1 MSVTPRF
8 RALFFGTPA
17 FAVPCLEALLE
28 IADVRAVIT
37 QPDRPAG
44 RGMKLTPP
52 PVKSLALERGLSV
65 LQPAKV
71 RTADFAAELRAHE
84 ADVALVVAY
93 GRILPKPVLDAP
105 RLGCVNV
112 HASLLP
118 RWRGAAPIQWAIVHG
133 DRETGVCLMQMD
145 EGMDTGAVLACERTP
160 IDPDE
165 TAGDLSARLSSLGAE
180 LVRRELP
187 RYVDG
192 ELAARPQDHS
202 AATHAPLMEKSH
214 GHVDWAEPARGVH
227 DLVRGTSPWPGAFTT
242 RDGARLKIHR
252 THVVSEEGQR
262 AEPGTIVRADAHG
275 IEVAC
280 GRGILSLDELQ
291 LEGKRKMNARD
302 LLAGHSFAPG
312 ARLGT
317 RGTE

>member
-1 MSVTPRF
+1 MGDTPRF

-17 FAVPCLEALLE
+17 FAVPSLEALIA

-52 PVKSLALERGLSV
+52 PVKTLAIERGLSV
-65 LQPAKV
+65 MQPTKV
-71 RTADFAAELRAHE
+71 RTPDFAAALRAHE

-93 GRILPKPVLDAP
+93 GRILPAAVLEAP

-118 RWRGAAPIQWAIVHG
+118 KWRGAAPIHWAIAHG
-133 DRETGVCLMQMD
+133 DTESGVCLMQMD
-145 EGMDTGAVLACERTP
+145 EGMDTGAVLACERTA
-160 IDPDE
+160 IEPDE
-165 TAGDLSARLSSLGAE
+165 TAGELSERLSRLGAD

-187 RYVDG
+187 RYVRG
-192 ELAARPQDHS
+192 ELTPAPQDHQ
-202 AATHAPLMEKSH
+202 AATHAPLMEKAH
-214 GHVDWAEPARGVH
+214 GQIDFSRSARAVH
-227 DLVRGTSPWPGAFTT
+227 DLVRGMSPWPGAHTT
-242 RDGARLKIHR
+242 LDGARMKVHR
-252 THVVSEEGQR
+252 TRVIAEDGR
-262 AEPGTIVRADAHG
+262 RGEPGAVVRADPHG

-280 GRGILSLDELQ
+280 AEGLLSLDELQ
-291 LEGKRKMNARD
+291 LEGKRKMKAAE
-302 LLAGHSFAPG
+302 LLAGHSIPPG

-317 RGTE
+317 

>member
-1 MSVTPRF
+1 MASTPTPRF

-17 FAVPCLEALLE
+17 FAVPSLEALIA

-52 PVKSLALERGLSV
+52 PVKTLALERGLPV
-65 LQPAKV
+65 VQPTKV
-71 RTADFAAELRAHE
+71 KTADFAAEVRAHE

-93 GRILPKPVLDAP
+93 GRILPLAVLEAP

-118 RWRGAAPIQWAIVHG
+118 RWRGAAPVHWAIAHG
-133 DRETGVCLMQMD
+133 DQETGVCLMQMD

-160 IDPDE
+160 IGPDE
-165 TAGDLSARLSSLGAE
+165 TAGDLSERLSQLGAE

-187 RYVDG
+187 RYVRG
-192 ELAARPQDHS
+192 ELRASPQDHA

-214 GHVDWAEPARGVH
+214 GQIDWGRSARAVH
-227 DLVRGTSPWPGAFTT
+227 DLVRGMSPWPGAFTT
-242 RDGARLKIHR
+242 REGARIKVHR
-252 THVVSEEGQR
+252 TRIVVPDGR
-262 AEPGTIVRADAHG
+262 RGAPGDIVRADAHG

-280 GRGILSLDELQ
+280 GEGIVSLDELQ
-291 LEGKRKMNARD
+291 LEGKRKMTAGE
-302 LLAGHSFAPG
+302 LLAGHSIPAG
-312 ARLGT
+312 TRLGT
-317 RGTE
+317 